1 MLYLE
6 CPGAREVSM
15 PKASY
20 LVIFFNI
27 SEAYAFKSSFCN
39 IDLTPGCTLL
49 KTYVQL
55 EGLCTATNPTPPEIP
70 KKNPVHSP
78 VPTYAVEK

>member
-1 MLYLE
+1 MNNLPSSCGLVD
-6 CPGAREVSM
+6 AKIR
-15 PKASY
+15 ASNKN
-20 LVIFFNI
+20 LPV
-27 SEAYAFKSSFCN
+27 
-39 IDLTPGCTLL
+39 